1 MALLGQIDKLLGVI
15 LLGNT
20 LVARGAATL
29 TGGHHQAAVRRRRT
43 RARRSA
49 PSRFRFAILVFSEIT
64 PKVIGAAHADRIA
77 PLVELRA
84 GAAAQGGHARRLVR
98 QPVRAGAAQADAD
111 QARERHRRQLTQ
123 EELRSLVLEGS
134 QYFRGKH
141 RTMLANLMDLEAITV
156 DDVMTPRN
164 RIHALDL
171 AEKPALL
178 RQQLATSYHSRVP
191 VYEGSLDN
199 IVGVLPLKSVVHL
212 QQQAGEVD
220 AERLRPLVR
229 PPYFIP
235 AGTPLLTQLTQF
247 QNDRQRLGLVVD
259 EYGELQGLVTIED
272 IVEEIIGEFTTQ
284 APGRHRNLP
293 ARSRTAAS
301 SWPGMALLR
310 TLNRRLGTQFPLDGP
325 KTLNGLIIEHLGD
338 IPGGRA
344 SLSGWK
350 GSRSRSCRPRIARSK
365 SSGCSPP
372 SAAAPRL
379 YKRRSSGHHRQIKFY
394 ANGIALFPGAS
405 GTVLACRN
413 FQYRPPTTDRTLR
426 QPPWPRTPPPA
437 TSADSRAPSRST
449 ASCPSTRPKRCRRR
463 RRRPAFRSSRP
474 CCSASG

>member
-1 MALLGQIDKLLGVI
+1 VLLLLSAFFSIAETAMMACNRHRLKHRAHRGERGARLAQVLLGQMDKLLGVI

-20 LVARGAATL
+20 VVAAAAATL
-29 TGGHHQAAVRRRRT
+29 SAVITKRLFGEGELALAIGT
-43 RARRSA
+43 VAIS
-49 PSRFRFAILVFSEIT
+49 FAILVFSEIT
-64 PKVIGAAHADRIA
+64 PKVVGAAHADRIA
-77 PLVELRA
+77 PLVSFVLAPLLKAATPVVWFVNLFVQGLLKVLRIRPA
-84 GAAAQGGHARRLVR
+84 SDTGG
-98 QPVRAGAAQADAD
+98 
-111 QARERHRRQLTQ
+111 QLTQ

-284 APGRHRNLP
+284 APGGTETYRRETDGSVVV
-293 ARSRTAAS
+293 A
-301 SWPGMALLR
+301 GMALLR

-325 KTLNGLIIEHLGD
+325 KTMNGLIIEHLGD
-338 IPGGRA
+338 IPEAGLTFRLDGQQIEVLQTQDRAVKVVRLLAPAGRQVPPLQTPIERA
-344 SLSGWK
+344 S
-350 GSRSRSCRPRIARSK
+350 
-365 SSGCSPP
+365 SS
-372 SAAAPRL
+372 
-379 YKRRSSGHHRQIKFY
+379 
-394 ANGIALFPGAS
+394 
-405 GTVLACRN
+405 
-413 FQYRPPTTDRTLR
+413 D
-426 QPPWPRTPPPA
+426 
-437 TSADSRAPSRST
+437 
-449 ASCPSTRPKRCRRR
+449 
-463 RRRPAFRSSRP
+463 
-474 CCSASG
+474 